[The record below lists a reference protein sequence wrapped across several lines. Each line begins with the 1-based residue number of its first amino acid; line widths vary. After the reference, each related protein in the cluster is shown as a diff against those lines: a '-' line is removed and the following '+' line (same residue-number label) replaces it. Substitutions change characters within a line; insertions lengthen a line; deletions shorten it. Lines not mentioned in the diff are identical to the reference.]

1 MINNPVV
8 SSDGG
13 GEVLEWYDLT
23 TISTFA
29 PPVLDYSDAEIQLK
43 GSPLFIIVS
52 GNSFDNDINRVP
64 VGIIFNNGIDNFT
77 AYQKIQDGTHIGIM
91 ADDTIIKTNYYGIM
105 VENGTIPITV
115 ASKYTYKYAFVY

>member
-8 SSDGG
+8 NSTGG
-13 GEVLEWYDLT
+13 AVEWYDLT

-29 PPVLDYSDAEIQLK
+29 PPSLDYSDAEIQLR
-43 GSPLFIIVS
+43 GNPLFIIVS
-52 GNSFDNDINRVP
+52 GNSFDIDINAIP
-64 VGIIFNNGIDNFT
+64 VGIIFNKGIDNST
-77 AYQKIQDGTHIGIM
+77 AYQKIQDGTHVKIM
-91 ADDTIIKTNYYGIM
+91 ADDVIIKDVFNVT

>member
-8 SSDGG
+8 SATGG
-13 GEVLEWYDLT
+13 VVEWYDLT

-29 PPVLDYSDAEIQLK
+29 SPVLDYSDAEIQLK
-43 GSPLFIIVS
+43 GNPLFIIVS
-52 GNSFDNDINRVP
+52 GNSFDNDINAIP
-64 VGIIFNNGIDNFT
+64 VGIVFNKGVDNFT
-77 AYQKIQDGTHIGIM
+77 AYQKIQDGTHVKIM
-91 ADDTIIKTNYYGIM
+91 ADDIIIKSDYEIT

>member
-8 SSDGG
+8 SSAGG
-13 GEVLEWYDLT
+13 VEWYDLT

-29 PPVLDYSDAEIQLK
+29 SPVLDYSDAEIQLK

-52 GNSFDNDINRVP
+52 GNSFDNDINSVP
-64 VGIIFNNGIDNFT
+64 VGIIFNNGRDNFA
-77 AYQKIQDGTHIGIM
+77 AYQKIQDGTHVSIIDLG
-91 ADDTIIKTNYYGIM
+91 DIIKMNDYDTT

>member
-8 SSDGG
+8 SSTGG
-13 GEVLEWYDLT
+13 AVEWYDLT

-43 GSPLFIIVS
+43 GNPLFIIVS
-52 GNSFDNDINRVP
+52 GNSFDKDINSVP
-64 VGIIFNNGIDNFT
+64 VGIIFNNGRDSFT
-77 AYQKIQDGTHIGIM
+77 AYQKIQDGTHVKIM
-91 ADDTIIKTNYYGIM
+91 ADDTIIKSDYEIT

>member
-1 MINNPVV
+1 MINNPNVV
-8 SSDGG
+8 SSGG
-13 GEVLEWYDLT
+13 ALEWYDLT
-23 TISTFA
+23 TTSTFA

-52 GNSFDNDINRVP
+52 GNSFDNDIRMIP
-64 VGIIFNNGIDNFT
+64 VGIILNDGRDNFT
-77 AYQKIQDGTHIGIM
+77 AYQKIQDGTHVGII
-91 ADDTIIKTNYYGIM
+91 ADNTIIKTIFDIT

>member
-8 SSDGG
+8 SATGG
-13 GEVLEWYDLT
+13 VVEWYDLT

-43 GSPLFIIVS
+43 GNPLFIIVS
-52 GNSFDNDINRVP
+52 GNSFDSDINAIP
-64 VGIIFNNGIDNFT
+64 VGIIFNQGTDNFT
-77 AYQKIQDGTHIGIM
+77 AYQKIQDGTHVKIM
-91 ADDTIIKTNYYGIM
+91 ADDIIIKSDYGIT

>member
-1 MINNPVV
+1 MINNPFAPKTGGVV
-8 SSDGG
+8 
-13 GEVLEWYDLT
+13 EWYDLT

-29 PPVLDYSDAEIQLK
+29 PPTLDYSDAEIQLK

-52 GNSFDNDINRVP
+52 GNSFNHDINAIP
-64 VGIIFNNGIDNFT
+64 VGIIFNQGVDNFT
-77 AYQKIQDGTHIGIM
+77 AYQKIQDGTHVKIM
-91 ADDTIIKTNYYGIM
+91 ADDVIIKSDVNIT

>member
-8 SSDGG
+8 SATGG
-13 GEVLEWYDLT
+13 VVEWYDLT
-23 TISTFA
+23 TISTFV

-43 GSPLFIIVS
+43 GNPLFIIVS
-52 GNSFDNDINRVP
+52 GNSFDSDINAIP
-64 VGIIFNNGIDNFT
+64 VGIVFNKGFYNST
-77 AYQKIQDGTHIGIM
+77 AYQKIQDGTHVKIM
-91 ADDTIIKTNYYGIM
+91 ADDIIIKSDFNIT

>member
-1 MINNPVV
+1 MLVQL
-8 SSDGG
+8 GG
-13 GEVLEWYDLT
+13 AVEWYDLT

-43 GSPLFIIVS
+43 GNPLFIIVS
-52 GNSFDNDINRVP
+52 GNSFDNDIRAIP
-64 VGIIFNNGIDNFT
+64 VGIIFNKGIYNST
-77 AYQKIQDGTHIGIM
+77 AYQKIQDGTHVRIT
-91 ADDTIIKTNYYGIM
+91 ADNTIIKNDYDIT

>member
-8 SSDGG
+8 SSTGG
-13 GEVLEWYDLT
+13 AVEWYDLT

-29 PPVLDYSDAEIQLK
+29 PPTLDYSDAEIQLK
-43 GSPLFIIVS
+43 GNPLFIIVS
-52 GNSFDNDINRVP
+52 GNSYDYDISAIP
-64 VGIIFNNGIDNFT
+64 VGIIFNRGVDNFT
-77 AYQKIQDGTHIGIM
+77 AYQKIQDGTRVRIM
-91 ADDTIIKTNYYGIM
+91 AEGTIIKGDPDIT